1 MRGFLRTPTRH
12 RRGGGENFQS
22 FALSRDMDGSLRT
35 HRELA
40 DLAARQYGVVSR
52 RQLEGLGYSGDSIDG
67 ATAIRRL
74 HPVHHTV
81 FAVGHG
87 GLSRRGKCM
96 AAVLAPGDGA
106 VLSFQS
112 AAWLLGIEGSLELP
126 VEVSVRWRGH
136 RRDKL
141 RVHHCPALRPGDVTV
156 VDRIPVTAVHRTLL
170 DLASVVKPRRLERA
184 LDRTE
189 RLNLLDL
196 DAVDDLLKALPGHP
210 SRGRLRRVIDI
221 HREPGFARSRG
232 EKQLLRL
239 LREAGLPRPHLNTW
253 VEGYEVDL
261 YFERERFAV
270 ELDSWDAHKTRK
282 SFEEDLK
289 RGENLMV
296 AGIVLVRFT
305 GTSLA
310 RRPEEV
316 AENLTILLGRRRDEL
331 ARLSENPPG
340 VRRDPPISRI
350 SANAKLRDGGRR

>member
-1 MRGFLRTPTRH
+1 M
-12 RRGGGENFQS
+12 S
-22 FALSRDMDGSLRT
+22 GSLRT
-35 HRELA
+35 HQQLAELA
-40 DLAARQYGVVSR
+40 AGQYGVVSR

-67 ATAIRRL
+67 ATSTRRL
-74 HPVHHTV
+74 HQVHRTV

-96 AAVLAPGDGA
+96 AAVLARGEGA

-112 AAWLLGIEGSLELP
+112 AAWLLGIEGTLELP
-126 VEVSVRWRGH
+126 VEISVCWRGH

-141 RVHHCPALRPGDVTV
+141 RVHHCPALRPEDLTK

-184 LDRTE
+184 LDRAE
-189 RLNLLDL
+189 RLDLLDL

-210 SRGRLRRVIDI
+210 SRGRLRRAIDV

-232 EKQLLRL
+232 EKRFLRL

-270 ELDSWDAHKTRK
+270 ELDSWDAHKTRR
-282 SFEEDLK
+282 SFEEDRK
-289 RGENLMV
+289 RQENLML
-296 AGIVLVRFT
+296 AGIVMIRIT

-310 RRPEEV
+310 RRPEEI
-316 AENLTILLGRRRDEL
+316 AEHLTILLGTRRDEL
-331 ARLSENPPG
+331 ARLGETSPAFAEIRLYPG
-340 VRRDPPISRI
+340 
-350 SANAKLRDGGRR
+350 